1 MVGAIRQGFKR
12 GIYAAA
18 VKQRSNNRRKL
29 KLRNDLLAAATAE
42 QDSKI
47 LADLLVDLLVDPL
60 VDPLVDSLVDSLV
73 DPQRAYAKVFP
84 SLPVNTKENQ
94 PES

>member
-1 MVGAIRQGFKR
+1 MICLQQPQQSR
-12 GIYAAA
+12 I
-18 VKQRSNNRRKL
+18 L
-29 KLRNDLLAAATAE
+29 
-42 QDSKI
+42 I